1 MPATD
6 ATPAASPAQGGHGH
20 LKKVLGP
27 FQLWGI
33 AVGLVI
39 SGEYFGW
46 SYGWNTAGTL
56 GFLVAT
62 VLVAT
67 MYTTFIFSF
76 TELSTAIPHA
86 GGPFAYA
93 RRAFGPNGGFVAGF
107 ATLIEFVFAPPAI
120 ALAIGAYLNV
130 QFPGINPKWFALGAY
145 VIFIGLNWIGVGI
158 AAAFELFVTVLA
170 IVELLVFMGVVT
182 PGWTLANFT
191 ANGWA
196 GGSVLNGAAISGI
209 FASIPFAIWFFL
221 AIEGAAMAAEE
232 ARDPHRTIP
241 IAYTTGI
248 VTLVVLAFGVMI
260 FAGGV
265 GDWRKLANIN
275 DPLPQAMKAVVG
287 ENSGWLHMLVWIGLF
302 GLIASFHGIIMG
314 YSRQIFALARA
325 GYLPR
330 YFAGLSPRFDTPHRA
345 LLAGGVIGVIAIFS
359 DEWVQFGGQTLTA
372 NIVTMAVLG
381 AIVMYLISMAA
392 LFKLRNSE
400 PNLLRTYRAPFYP
413 VFPAIALG
421 LGVVCLGA
429 MVWFNAMLTLLFIVL
444 MAAAY
449 GYFLL
454 TSGQREAAAPTRCCL
469 RPPAPDRRSRTPK
482 RCCTAPPSPARS
494 SASKTF
500 GRSWPSRARRVRATT
515 SPASQR
521 GSAKSA
527 WPRATSWPTCRCR
540 RSSTRRWCRTRA
552 TTSPGSSSTAT
563 TRGLR
568 AGGATSRSAR
578 SATGCWRRSHARQ
591 RLARS
596 HRASRPRWWPPC
608 PS

>member
-1 MPATD
+1 MSSIEASKHPARL
-6 ATPAASPAQGGHGH
+6 Q
-20 LKKVLGP
+20 KVLGP
-27 FQLWGI
+27 IQLWAI

-56 GFLVAT
+56 GFLIAT

-93 RRAFGPNGGFVAGF
+93 RRAFGPSGGFVAGF
-107 ATLIEFVFAPPAI
+107 ATLVEFVFAPPAI

-145 VIFIGLNWIGVGI
+145 VIFIGLNWIGVRI
-158 AAAFELFVTVLA
+158 AATFELFVTVLA
-170 IVELLVFMGVVT
+170 ILELLVFMGVVT
-182 PGWTLANFT
+182 PGWSMAHFV

-196 GGSVLNGAAISGI
+196 GGDVLNGAAISGI

-241 IAYTTGI
+241 LAYTTGI
-248 VTLVVLAFGVMI
+248 LTLVVLAFGVMI

-265 GDWRKLANIN
+265 GDWRKLSNIN
-275 DPLPQAMKAVVG
+275 DPLPQAMKTVVG

-325 GYLPR
+325 GYLPAT
-330 YFAGLSPRFDTPHRA
+330 FAALSPRFNTPHRA
-345 LLAGGVIGVIAIFS
+345 LVAGGVIGVAAIFS

-392 LFKLRNSE
+392 LFKLRRAE
-400 PNLLRTYRAPFYP
+400 PGLERTYKAPFYP
-413 VFPAIALG
+413 WFPAIALG

-429 MVWFNAMLTLLFIVL
+429 MVWFNGMLTLLFLVL
-444 MAAAY
+444 MALAY
-449 GYFLL
+449 GYFRL
-454 TSGQREAAAPTRCCL
+454 TAEQRRTAAPDEML
-469 RPPAPDRRSRTPK
+469 S
-482 RCCTAPPSPARS
+482 
-494 SASKTF
+494 
-500 GRSWPSRARRVRATT
+500 TT
-515 SPASQR
+515 V
-521 GSAKSA
+521 
-527 WPRATSWPTCRCR
+527 
-540 RSSTRRWCRTRA
+540 
-552 TTSPGSSSTAT
+552 
-563 TRGLR
+563 
-568 AGGATSRSAR
+568 
-578 SATGCWRRSHARQ
+578 
-591 RLARS
+591 
-596 HRASRPRWWPPC
+596 
-608 PS
+608 